1 MTLMKRWILTLAV
14 AVLAAAGQLAAAQT
28 VVPQGSDIGFVSRQL
43 GVPVEGRFTAWK
55 AELVF
60 DPKTPAAG
68 RVAFTIDT
76 GSARFGNAE
85 TDGEVKKTSWFDV
98 AKFPQASFQS
108 TAIKA
113 AAPGKYEVTGKL
125 TIKGQS
131 RDVTVPVSLDGS
143 VASGSF
149 TIKRLEFRIG
159 DGEWAD
165 TSMVANDVLVKFKLQ
180 LAGLGK

>member
-1 MTLMKRWILTLAV
+1 MKRWIVTIAIAL
-14 AVLAAAGQLAAAQT
+14 LAAAGQVVIAQT
-28 VVPQGSDIGFVSRQL
+28 VLPQGSEIGFVSRQL

-55 AELVF
+55 ADIAF
-60 DPKTPAAG
+60 DPKNPAAG
-68 RVAFTIDT
+68 RIAFTIDT

-85 TDGEVKKTSWFDV
+85 TDGEVRKSAWFDV

-108 TAIKA
+108 SAIKA
-113 AAPGKYEVTGKL
+113 TQPGRFEVAGKL

-131 RDVTVPVSLDGS
+131 RDVVVPVALDGA

-180 LAGLGK
+180 LAGLGR